1 MDPTICVAGNLTAD
15 PELRFTPA
23 GVAVASFT
31 VASTPRTFDKAAN
44 AWKDG
49 ETVFLRVAAW
59 RQLGENVAES
69 LHRGA
74 RVIVSGRLR
83 QSSWTA
89 EDGSTRT
96 AIEVDAEEVGP
107 SLRWA
112 TAHVTRAARTG
123 PTQPGQP
130 EQPGRAGGPAAGAG
144 AGSPWDVGPVPTGVP
159 ARGAAGPAYAGRA
172 GGYPPAG
179 GQDGDPPF

>member
-1 MDPTICVAGNLTAD
+1 MDPTICVAGNLTSD
-15 PELRFTPA
+15 PELRFTTA

-31 VASTPRTFDKAAN
+31 VASTPRVYDKAAN

-49 ETVFLRVAAW
+49 DTVFLRVAAW
-59 RQLGENVAES
+59 RQLAEHVTES

-83 QSSWTA
+83 QSSWTT

-96 AIEVDAEEVGP
+96 AIEVDAEEVGA

-112 TAHVTRAARTG
+112 TARITRAARTG
-123 PTQPGQP
+123 AGRG
-130 EQPGRAGGPAAGAG
+130 EQPRQLAQPATGPG
-144 AGSPWDVGPVPTGVP
+144 AGSPWDVGPAP
-159 ARGAAGPAYAGRA
+159 ANA
-172 GGYPPAG
+172 GGDRDAGAGADVPRSGAGADVDADAG
-179 GQDGDPPF
+179 GTR

>member
-1 MDPTICVAGNLTAD
+1 MDPTICVAGNLTSD
-15 PELRFTPA
+15 PELRFTTA

-31 VASTPRTFDKAAN
+31 VASTPRVYDKAAN

-49 ETVFLRVAAW
+49 DTVFLRVAAW
-59 RQLGENVAES
+59 RQLAEHVAES
-69 LHRGA
+69 LQRGA

-89 EDGSTRT
+89 DDGSTRT
-96 AIEVDAEEVGP
+96 AIEVDAEEVGA

-112 TAHVTRAARTG
+112 TARITRAARTAG
-123 PTQPGQP
+123 QAEQPRQAGQP
-130 EQPGRAGGPAAGAG
+130 ATGPG
-144 AGSPWDVGPVPTGVP
+144 AGSPWDVGPTP
-159 ARGAAGPAYAGRA
+159 ANAGGGRAYAGRA

>member
-15 PELRFTPA
+15 PELRFTTG

-31 VASTPRTFDKAAN
+31 VASTPRVYDKAAN
-44 AWKDG
+44 TWRDG
-49 ETVFLRVAAW
+49 DTVFLRVAAW
-59 RQLGENVAES
+59 RQLAEHVTES
-69 LHRGA
+69 LQRGA

-96 AIEVDAEEVGP
+96 AIEVDAEEVGA

-112 TAHVTRAARTG
+112 TARITRATRTG
-123 PTQPGQP
+123 QGEQPRQPGQP
-130 EQPGRAGGPAAGAG
+130 ATGPA
-144 AGSPWDVGPVPTGVP
+144 AGSPWDIGPAPTNTG
-159 ARGAAGPAYAGRA
+159 RGRAYAGRA
-172 GGYPPAG
+172 GGYPPAS
-179 GQDGDPPF
+179 GQDGDPPV

>member
-1 MDPTICVAGNLTAD
+1 MDPTICVAGNLTSD
-15 PELRFTPA
+15 PELRFTTA

-31 VASTPRTFDKAAN
+31 VASTPRVYDKAAN

-49 ETVFLRVAAW
+49 DTVFLRVAAW
-59 RQLGENVAES
+59 RQLAEHVAES
-69 LHRGA
+69 LQRGS

-89 EDGSTRT
+89 DDGSTRT
-96 AIEVDAEEVGP
+96 AIEVDADEVGA
-107 SLRWA
+107 SLRWP
-112 TAHVTRAARTG
+112 TARITRAAR
-123 PTQPGQP
+123 
-130 EQPGRAGGPAAGAG
+130 AGGQGDQTRPIGQPAAGPG
-144 AGSPWDVGPVPTGVP
+144 AGSPWDVGPAPANAPAGATG
-159 ARGAAGPAYAGRA
+159 GAYAGRA

>member
-1 MDPTICVAGNLTAD
+1 MDPTICVAGNLTSD
-15 PELRFTPA
+15 PELRFTTA

-31 VASTPRTFDKAAN
+31 VASTPRVFDKQAN

-49 ETVFLRVAAW
+49 DTVFLRVAAW
-59 RQLGENVAES
+59 RQLAEHVAES
-69 LHRGA
+69 LQRGA

-96 AIEVDAEEVGP
+96 AIEVDAEEVGA

-112 TAHVTRAARTG
+112 TASITRAARAARTG
-123 PTQPGQP
+123 PGQTEQPRNPGQL
-130 EQPGRAGGPAAGAG
+130 ATGPG
-144 AGSPWDVGPVPTGVP
+144 AGSPWDVGPAP
-159 ARGAAGPAYAGRA
+159 ANAGGGRAYAGRA
-172 GGYPPAG
+172 GGYPAAG
-179 GQDGDPPF
+179 GRDGDPPF